1 VTSTLLSGCAAATS
15 TMARERAERP
25 RGHRFSMPAARTGG
39 AVELR
44 VGQAA
49 EALPLPSASESVVWA
64 LSSLHDTTS

>member
-1 VTSTLLSGCAAATS
+1 
-15 TMARERAERP
+15 MARERAERP

-44 VGQAA
+44 VGQAS

>member
-1 VTSTLLSGCAAATS
+1 
-15 TMARERAERP
+15 MARERAERP

-49 EALPLPSASESVVWA
+49 AEALPLPSASESVVWA